1 MALQLGNP
9 CPAGVRYTN
18 IMAHLQQY
26 KDQDV
31 FIKGNVAKEK
41 REQRLAAK
49 RAKLGPAAPLPQDP
63 VPLAEPERALE
74 PRETSAPGN

>member
-1 MALQLGNP
+1 MGNP
-9 CPAGVRYTN
+9 CPAGVRYTDHCAS
-18 IMAHLQQY
+18 AHRQQY

-31 FIKGNVAKEK
+31 FIRGNVAKEK

-49 RAKLGPAAPLPQDP
+49 RAKAGPAAPPPQDP